1 MGKSMLRLLET
12 PVAKKCH
19 KNLMEDQDNT
29 QKILSKSKIIL
40 KFLIF
45 QSLLSRFLG
54 ILFKCI
60 KELSTP
66 KTGC

>member
-12 PVAKKCH
+12 PVARKCH

-40 KFLIF
+40 KFLK
-45 QSLLSRFLG
+45 SLLSRFWG